1 MGVTQ
6 VYNQVVNNIH
16 NLVFLKGTF
25 CNIKQVNIIWED
37 AGTSEYY
44 IEVSTDGDNYTK
56 IAEAEGMGRQQNR
69 NDAIILFNMSNARY
83 VRIVGTARNT
93 NYGYSIWNMAI
104 YGMEDLKVDETTMPE
119 QTTQRPTSPEV
130 TTTPVATKSD
140 MITNQ
145 AAMEP
150 VSTSEQTTAK
160 HSIKVAKTKV
170 KKAAKDK
177 KKCYGSW
184 SRIKKLSME

>member
-1 MGVTQ
+1 MLI
-6 VYNQVVNNIH
+6 Y
-16 NLVFLKGTF
+16 KGTVY
-25 CNIKQVNIIWED
+25 NIKQVNIIWED
-37 AGTSEYY
+37 AGASEYY
-44 IEVSTDGDNYTK
+44 IEVSTDGENCGSR
-56 IAEAEGMGRQQNR
+56 GMGRQQNR
-69 NDAIILFNMSNARY
+69 NDAIILFIMSNARY

-93 NYGYSIWNMAI
+93 N
-104 YGMEDLKVDETTMPE
+104 
-119 QTTQRPTSPEV
+119 QRSTSPAVTTDPVTAESAE

-160 HSIKVAKTKV
+160 SSIKVAKTKV

-177 KKCYGSW
+177 NSKSAKISLKKIEVLW
-184 SRIKKLSME
+184 FMA

>member
-1 MGVTQ
+1 M
-6 VYNQVVNNIH
+6 
-16 NLVFLKGTF
+16 LV
-25 CNIKQVNIIWED
+25 QASIIQKCLPTE
-37 AGTSEYY
+37 
-44 IEVSTDGDNYTK
+44 K

-69 NDAIILFNMSNARY
+69 NDAIVIFIMSNARY

-93 NYGYSIWNMAI
+93 N
-104 YGMEDLKVDETTMPE
+104 
-119 QTTQRPTSPEV
+119 QRSTSPAVTTDPVTAESAE

-145 AAMEP
+145 AATQP

-160 HSIKVAKTKV
+160 SSIKVAKTKV

-177 KKCYGSW
+177 NSKSAKISLKKIEVLW
-184 SRIKKLSME
+184 FMAQDKETKHEVAQTVFIDERKELR

>member
-1 MGVTQ
+1 MLI
-6 VYNQVVNNIH
+6 Y
-16 NLVFLKGTF
+16 KGTV

-37 AGTSEYY
+37 AGASEYY
-44 IEVSTDGDNYTK
+44 IEVSTDGENYTK

-69 NDAIILFNMSNARY
+69 NGAIILFNMSNARY

-104 YGMEDLKVDETTMPE
+104 YGTEDLKVDETTMPE
-119 QTTQRPTSPEV
+119 QTTQRPTSPAV
-130 TTTPVATKSD
+130 TTDPVATKSD

>member
-1 MGVTQ
+1 
-6 VYNQVVNNIH
+6 
-16 NLVFLKGTF
+16 
-25 CNIKQVNIIWED
+25 
-37 AGTSEYY
+37 
-44 IEVSTDGDNYTK
+44 
-56 IAEAEGMGRQQNR
+56 MGRQQNR

-104 YGMEDLKVDETTMPE
+104 YGTEDLKVDETTMPE

-170 KKAAKDK
+170 KKVAKDK
-177 KKCYGSW
+177 KKLYVNARAYIYQKEVLWFMAQDKETKHGVAQTVFVDD
-184 SRIKKLSME
+184 RKELR

>member
-1 MGVTQ
+1 
-6 VYNQVVNNIH
+6 
-16 NLVFLKGTF
+16 
-25 CNIKQVNIIWED
+25 
-37 AGTSEYY
+37 
-44 IEVSTDGDNYTK
+44 
-56 IAEAEGMGRQQNR
+56 MGRQQNR
-69 NDAIILFNMSNARY
+69 NDAIILFNMSNAHY

-104 YGMEDLKVDETTMPE
+104 YGTEDLKVDE
-119 QTTQRPTSPEV
+119 

-160 HSIKVAKTKV
+160 SSIKVAKTKV

-177 KKCYGSW
+177 NSKNAKISLKKIEVLW
-184 SRIKKLSME
+184 FMV

>member
-1 MGVTQ
+1 
-6 VYNQVVNNIH
+6 
-16 NLVFLKGTF
+16 
-25 CNIKQVNIIWED
+25 
-37 AGTSEYY
+37 
-44 IEVSTDGDNYTK
+44 
-56 IAEAEGMGRQQNR
+56 MGRQQNR
-69 NDAIILFNMSNARY
+69 NDAIILFIMSNARY

-104 YGMEDLKVDETTMPE
+104 YGTEDLKVDE
-119 QTTQRPTSPEV
+119 

-145 AAMEP
+145 AAIEP

-160 HSIKVAKTKV
+160 RSIKVAKTKV

-177 KKCYGSW
+177 KSKSAKI
-184 SRIKKLSME
+184 SLKKIEVLWFMV

>member
-1 MGVTQ
+1 M
-6 VYNQVVNNIH
+6 
-16 NLVFLKGTF
+16 LV
-25 CNIKQVNIIWED
+25 QASIIQRCLPTE
-37 AGTSEYY
+37 
-44 IEVSTDGDNYTK
+44 K

-104 YGMEDLKVDETTMPE
+104 YGTEDLKVDETT
-119 QTTQRPTSPEV
+119 
-130 TTTPVATKSD
+130 TPIAMKSD

-145 AAMEP
+145 AATQP
-150 VSTSEQTTAK
+150 VSTSAQTTAK
-160 HSIKVAKTKV
+160 NSIKVAKTKV

-177 KKCYGSW
+177 NSKSAKISLKKIEVLWFMAQDKETKHEVAQTVFIDEGKELW
-184 SRIKKLSME
+184 

>member
-1 MGVTQ
+1 M
-6 VYNQVVNNIH
+6 
-16 NLVFLKGTF
+16 LV
-25 CNIKQVNIIWED
+25 QASIIQKCLPTE
-37 AGTSEYY
+37 
-44 IEVSTDGDNYTK
+44 K

-69 NDAIILFNMSNARY
+69 NDAIILFIMSNARY

-104 YGMEDLKVDETTMPE
+104 YGTEDLKVDE
-119 QTTQRPTSPEV
+119 

-145 AAMEP
+145 AATQP

-160 HSIKVAKTKV
+160 NSIKVAKNKV
-170 KKAAKDK
+170 KKVAKDK
-177 KKCYGSW
+177 NSKSAKISLKKIEVLWFMVQDKETKYEVAQTVFIDE
-184 SRIKKLSME
+184 RKELQ

>member
-1 MGVTQ
+1 M
-6 VYNQVVNNIH
+6 
-16 NLVFLKGTF
+16 LV
-25 CNIKQVNIIWED
+25 QASIIQKCLPTE
-37 AGTSEYY
+37 
-44 IEVSTDGDNYTK
+44 K

-69 NDAIILFNMSNARY
+69 NDAIILFIMSNARY

-104 YGMEDLKVDETTMPE
+104 YGTEDLKVDE
-119 QTTQRPTSPEV
+119 

-145 AAMEP
+145 AATQP

-160 HSIKVAKTKV
+160 NSIKVAKTKV

-177 KKCYGSW
+177 NSKSAKISLKKIEVLW
-184 SRIKKLSME
+184 FMIQDKETKHEVAQTVFIDERKELR

>member
-6 VYNQVVNNIH
+6 VH
-16 NLVFLKGTF
+16 NLVFLRGTF

-37 AGTSEYY
+37 AGASEYY
-44 IEVSTDGDNYTK
+44 IEVSTDGENYTK

-69 NDAIILFNMSNARY
+69 NDTIILSNMSNARY

-93 NYGYSIWNMAI
+93 N
-104 YGMEDLKVDETTMPE
+104 
-119 QTTQRPTSPEV
+119 QRSTSPAVTTDPVTAESAE

-145 AAMEP
+145 AA
-150 VSTSEQTTAK
+150 T
-160 HSIKVAKTKV
+160 
-170 KKAAKDK
+170 
-177 KKCYGSW
+177 
-184 SRIKKLSME
+184 